1 MPHHNQHQTG
11 QPHLGCGRQ
20 VHSDAIQKGLVR
32 VKNLLDGVSSDEA
45 GDFPGQSARYSRV
58 RSSLARPGHVSIG
71 SIPWVHHAAVLL
83 DRILHVECI
92 PANLH
97 NVKGRRV

>member
-1 MPHHNQHQTG
+1 MTAQ
-11 QPHLGCGRQ
+11 LGYGRQ

-32 VKNLLDGVSSDEA
+32 VKNLLDGISSDEA

-58 RSSLARPGHVSIG
+58 RFSLASPGHVSIG
-71 SIPWVHHAAVLL
+71 SIPWVHHAAALL
-83 DRILHVECI
+83 DHILHVESI

-97 NVKGRRV
+97 MSKDGRCSHVHTP